1 MGALYLSGCILGIIL
16 LVIDTVSV
24 IMSPRSNEN
33 WLWALGEQ
41 PGEAQ
46 AEALQDLRDFLLRA
60 VLVYLSLHRSDLA
73 GWSRQAVRD
82 LAEDLAQEA
91 LIAIRENLAS
101 FRGES
106 KFTTWAYRFV
116 INRAASELRRRRYHN
131 LSLDRLLEEEPAAFR
146 VILSEEDA
154 SRRID
159 PDQIAERRYCLNL
172 LREIVQTG
180 LTERQRAAIVGVHL
194 QGHSMEEVA
203 AALGLT
209 RNALY
214 KLLHDARQRLKA
226 ALLARHLS
234 EGDILA
240 AFEDGR

>member
-1 MGALYLSGCILGIIL
+1 MA
-16 LVIDTVSV
+16 T
-24 IMSPRSNEN
+24 RSNED
-33 WLWALGEQ
+33 WLWALSEQ

-73 GWSRQAVRD
+73 GWSRQAIRD
-82 LAEDLAQEA
+82 LAEDLAQET
-91 LIAIRENLAS
+91 LMEIRVSLTG

-116 INRAASELRRRRYHN
+116 INRAASELWRRRYQN
-131 LSLDRLLEEEPAAFR
+131 LSLDQLREEEPAFFQA
-146 VILSEEDA
+146 VLSDPEK
-154 SRRID
+154 ID
-159 PDQIAERRYCLNL
+159 PEQLAEQRYYLDL
-172 LREIVQTG
+172 LREIVETE
-180 LTERQRAAIVGVHL
+180 LSERQRAAIIGVHW
-194 QGHSMEEVA
+194 QGHSMDEVA

-214 KLLHDARQRLKA
+214 KLLHDARKSIRA
-226 ALLARHLS
+226 RLLARHLS

-240 AFEDGR
+240 AFQD